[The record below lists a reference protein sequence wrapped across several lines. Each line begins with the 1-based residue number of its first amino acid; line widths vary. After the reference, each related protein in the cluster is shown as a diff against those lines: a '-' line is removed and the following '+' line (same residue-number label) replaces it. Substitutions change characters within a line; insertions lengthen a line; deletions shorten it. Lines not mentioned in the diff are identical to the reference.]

1 MFCST
6 KFNFPSG
13 TKACWMWFN
22 FSLWK
27 LFDTCKL
34 WCNIVILGLRIFFF
48 LGPKAPCTSQ
58 EFIIKIFYLYPFRSV
73 GKTQMNE
80 QSSRSHF
87 VFTLRIFGINE
98 VQSFSTVQ
106 FSFFCFVDV
115 VLLKLIF
122 LNFHSCVLE
131 HWTTSTRSSESYW
144 SCWEWAPF

>member
-1 MFCST
+1 MVLRLAGCDSISVYESCL
-6 KFNFPSG
+6 N
-13 TKACWMWFN
+13 
-22 FSLWK
+22 
-27 LFDTCKL
+27 DICKL

-48 LGPKAPCTSQ
+48 GPKAPCTSQ
-58 EFIIKIFYLYPFRSV
+58 EVIIKIFYLYPFRSV

-106 FSFFCFVDV
+106 FSFFCFLDV

-131 HWTTSTRSSESYW
+131 H
-144 SCWEWAPF
+144 